1 MRSGNQEKDLPARR
15 APAGSN
21 AFTLIELLVVMG
33 IIAILAALLLPALQ
47 RAREAAR
54 RTSCSNNL
62 KQMGD
67 GLAMWQNDHTSLPPQ
82 NNQIQCL
89 WIDRDFPEGTSW
101 DMLYPGY
108 ISSAGVY
115 WCPSDGNDPKPE
127 EGVNFGGQGGE
138 YFTDGGSTSSE
149 PYYTPDSAEIEFQG
163 GTLPDRGHPWPCPFA
178 SCCADT
184 DWGHKHVI
192 EDGDPCQEAI
202 QDMKGQPSDREGFC
216 ERAGIWTAD
225 QASYIYMG
233 NNAVSMSE
241 KRKSGAMRI
250 AADTDYHEQFSAP
263 SLGADRNCNNNEHFD
278 DDGKI
283 YKYHSGL
290 EAGDNHGQDGV
301 NVLYLDWHVDFD
313 GRSWPS
319 PLGRLDTQEWNRD
332 NASDQP

>member
-67 GLAMWQNDHTSLPPQ
+67 GLAMWQNDHSSLPPRH
-82 NNQIQCL
+82 NQPKCL
-89 WIDRDFPEGTSW
+89 VIDSNFPDGTSW

-108 ISSAGVY
+108 ISSVGVY

-127 EGVNFGGQGGE
+127 EGVNFGGEGGE
-138 YFTDGGSTSSE
+138 FFTDGGSTSGD
-149 PYYTPDSAEIEFQG
+149 PYNPWDSAEIEFAG
-163 GTLPDRGHPWPCPFA
+163 NTLPDRGHPWPCPFA

-184 DWGHKHVI
+184 GWGGFPATSDDDVT
-192 EDGDPCQEAI
+192 CQEAF
-202 QDMKGQPSDREGFC
+202 QDMEGQPGDRESFC

-225 QASYIYMG
+225 QASYIFIGG
-233 NNAVSMSE
+233 NDVTPAE
-241 KRKSGAMRI
+241 KRKS
-250 AADTDYHEQFSAP
+250 AAFRMAGDTDYHKQFSAP
-263 SLGADRNCNNNEHFD
+263 SLGANRNCYNDTHLHA
-278 DDGKI
+278 DDGKW
-283 YKYHSGL
+283 YNYNYHGGL
-290 EAGDNHGQDGV
+290 EAADNHGKDGV

-319 PLGRLDTQEWNRD
+319 PIGMPYQQDWAKIE
-332 NASDQP
+332 